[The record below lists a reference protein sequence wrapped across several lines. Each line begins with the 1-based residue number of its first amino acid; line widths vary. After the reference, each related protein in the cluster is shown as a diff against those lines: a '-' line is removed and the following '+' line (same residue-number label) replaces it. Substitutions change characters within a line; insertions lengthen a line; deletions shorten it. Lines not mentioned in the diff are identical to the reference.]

1 MYRKQKRYSFPQ
13 TLDPTTHS
21 IKGVHTFIALYKIH
35 QNHKTKQIANNIPPQ
50 STTLSLQCSSPKY
63 LLCPHPL
70 CVSAESTDIH
80 WTLDI
85 VHPLQEV
92 PVSAMVP
99 AHLQTL
105 PYVPESSFS
114 FPPGPYCWV
123 HPPYTFHP
131 QCPVE
136 TPSV

>member
-13 TLDPTTHS
+13 TLDPTTKS
-21 IKGVHTFIALYKIH
+21 IKI
-35 QNHKTKQIANNIPPQ
+35 TKQKANNIPPQ

-85 VHPLQEV
+85 VHPWPAV

-99 AHLQTL
+99 VHLQTL

-123 HPPYTFHP
+123 HPPYTFHL
-131 QCPVE
+131 QCRVE